1 MHLVEIDVICIQA
14 AQTPLDTLKN
24 MLARPALL
32 IGTLSHRPKKLCR
45 QHNLFAPAFEPAP
58 NIFLGSPDRL
68 QGSSKW
74 VGVGGIKESNA
85 RIKRLIHNGARCW
98 LIALIPK
105 CHCPQAYLGDMQSCT
120 AHALYFHPVFS
131 PHCTSIVRSSELSPV
146 LLREAGDG
154 QVGRIPPNTFQGKR
168 LRSSHRERCG
178 SWVPS
183 GSRPC

>member
-68 QGSSKW
+68 QGSSK
-74 VGVGGIKESNA
+74 GGRVGGITEGKA
-85 RIKRLIHNGARCW
+85 RIKRVLPHRTG
-98 LIALIPK
+98 
-105 CHCPQAYLGDMQSCT
+105 SCLLSLT
-120 AHALYFHPVFS
+120 
-131 PHCTSIVRSSELSPV
+131 PHR
-146 LLREAGDG
+146 
-154 QVGRIPPNTFQGKR
+154 
-168 LRSSHRERCG
+168 
-178 SWVPS
+178 
-183 GSRPC
+183 